1 MEQPQVLEMLSIG
14 WWRGADLQVPTETK
28 DPADPGDL
36 QVLVGTARGS
46 WLGLGSWV

>member
-1 MEQPQVLEMLSIG
+1 MLSIG
-14 WWRGADLQVPTETK
+14 WWRGADLQVPTKTK
-28 DPADPGDL
+28 EPAAPGDL

>member
-1 MEQPQVLEMLSIG
+1 MEYPQVLVMLSIR
-14 WWRGADLQVPTETK
+14 WWRGADLQVPTKTK
-28 DPADPGDL
+28 EPGDL